1 MAGFAIYRHCQ
12 RCVAPAHPAI
22 LKAQQVKVQ
31 QAPARNG
38 KIRWLKTRIP
48 MNTGWI
54 IFGLCVLTLI
64 GATLPLLHERRT
76 NHRKKRS
83 TTDRPL
89 NRNEP

>member
-1 MAGFAIYRHCQ
+1 
-12 RCVAPAHPAI
+12 
-22 LKAQQVKVQ
+22 
-31 QAPARNG
+31 
-38 KIRWLKTRIP
+38 

-64 GATLPLLHERRT
+64 GATLPLLHERR
-76 NHRKKRS
+76 NKHCNKRS